1 MKYLNKLAE
10 LVIAMV
16 LAISV
21 AVMLVAVVV
30 ACRVDC
36 TKNDNG
42 TYSCSTEVSSDE

>member
-16 LAISV
+16 LAITV
-21 AVMLVAVVV
+21 VVMLVAGVV
-30 ACRVDC
+30 AYKIDC

-42 TYSCSTEVSSDE
+42 TYSCSTEVAK